1 MTANHATAPKTK
13 SAPPPAEKKDPNT
26 YRLVD
31 GDDGISKNMTQS
43 EMLAVLTTKSA
54 VSANTLKA
62 YSNSGDALQV
72 TDLLGELRKVS
83 DQVSGGNL
91 QPVEKMLVYQ
101 AITLDAIFNNLAQ
114 KAHRAEYMKNMEIY
128 LRLAMKAQSQSRAAI
143 EAIGLLKNPAPYIRQ
158 ANIASGHQ
166 QVNNGM
172 YATTQSHTH
181 AENVTSSPNKLLEGQ
196 QDERLDISKAKTPG
210 RTNKEL
216 ETVGAIDRAKVGRR
230 QTKSG

>member
-1 MTANHATAPKTK
+1 MPPKHTTAPKKT
-13 SAPPPAEKKDPNT
+13 SAASPAEKKDSNT

-31 GDDGISKNMTQS
+31 GDDGISKNMTRS

-62 YSNSGDALQV
+62 FSNSGDALEV

-83 DQVSGGNL
+83 DAVSGGNL

-114 KAHRAEYMKNMEIY
+114 KAHRAEYMKNLEIY
-128 LRLAMKAQSQSRAAI
+128 LRLAMKAQAQSRSAI

-172 YATTQSHTH
+172 YATTPSHTH
-181 AENVTSSPNKLLEGQ
+181 AGNVTSSPNKLLEGQ
-196 QDERLDISKAKTPG
+196 QDERLDIGKAKTPG
-210 RTNKEL
+210 RVDTEL
-216 ETVGAIDRAKVGRR
+216 ETVGAIDGPQVTRR
-230 QTKSG
+230 QAKSG